1 LKNFE
6 LSGCKL
12 SEKSCEA
19 LSSVLTSQPSSL
31 RELDL
36 SDNDLGDSG
45 VKLLSSGDRGWKL
58 DTLRYGE
65 NV

>member
-12 SEKSCEA
+12 SEISCEA

-45 VKLLSSGDRGWKL
+45 VKLLSSGVERFRLFNKDHL
-58 DTLRYGE
+58 LHE
-65 NV
+65 